1 MLVELVLPKVGRVGH
16 DAQVLDQTC
25 RRAHGQLQ
33 VGQMQCARRLLVLHQ
48 PREVLLDVL
57 GAKVGSRSL
66 RYRASAVVGNCTQL
80 VQLHVLLR
88 GVHLYQAFLHAELDE
103 QRFEVGVHVV
113 VEKFGHTQFT
123 YACIGKA
130 DAHGARLRG
139 FRGDLDSEYYGR
151 VLDVAAELVFQVLQV
166 AG

>member
-1 MLVELVLPKVGRVGH
+1 MSLVPKSAAARS
-16 DAQVLDQTC
+16 AT
-25 RRAHGQLQ
+25 AHPQLSAI
-33 VGQMQCARRLLVLHQ
+33 V
-48 PREVLLDVL
+48 
-57 GAKVGSRSL
+57 RSL
-66 RYRASAVVGNCTQL
+66 FSST
-80 VQLHVLLR
+80 
-88 GVHLYQAFLHAELDE
+88 YQAFLHAELDE